1 MKVAPEIMKTTPYT
15 FFVLCNKDFNDL
27 MEKNYNMVQIKAI
40 LHNKVLMD
48 LVKKYNPDYKYP
60 VVDQFVNEKKFYSY
74 LKDDD
79 TALRGI
85 KFYTKGE
92 SKCMSVAAASVIAR
106 YIFINE
112 MDKLSKISGFNLHK
126 GAGIEVDNQ
135 IKEIIQK
142 KGKDYLYQIG
152 KVSFNNYTKLK

>member
-1 MKVAPEIMKTTPYT
+1 
-15 FFVLCNKDFNDL
+15 
-27 MEKNYNMVQIKAI
+27 
-40 LHNKVLMD
+40 
-48 LVKKYNPDYKYP
+48 
-60 VVDQFVNEKKFYSY
+60 
-74 LKDDD
+74 
-79 TALRGI
+79 
-85 KFYTKGE
+85 
-92 SKCMSVAAASVIAR
+92 MSVAAASVIAR

-112 MDKLSKISGFNLHK
+112 MDKLSKLSGFNLHK

>member
-1 MKVAPEIMKTTPYT
+1 M
-15 FFVLCNKDFNDL
+15 F
-27 MEKNYNMVQIKAI
+27 
-40 LHNKVLMD
+40 
-48 LVKKYNPDYKYP
+48 
-60 VVDQFVNEKKFYSY
+60 KFYSY

-79 TALRGI
+79 TTLRGI